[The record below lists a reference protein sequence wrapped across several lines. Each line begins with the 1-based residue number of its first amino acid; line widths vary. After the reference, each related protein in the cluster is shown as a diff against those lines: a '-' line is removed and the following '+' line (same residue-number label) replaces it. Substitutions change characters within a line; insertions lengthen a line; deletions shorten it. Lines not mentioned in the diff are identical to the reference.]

1 MHFSNI
7 ILSLA
12 TFYYASQA
20 VAAPTNELLKRD
32 DSDDAPVVVHLKT
45 TVHNIE
51 TQTHVVL
58 GQASTYTNWVVDT
71 STATVTSFTATV
83 TKTVF
88 GTPMTY
94 TTVASTP
101 IDKGAAVQS
110 KAPTANTDT
119 AETTTSSTLA
129 TTTATTSTPTQKDAA
144 TTAQTASTSDQTVS
158 AAPTVTPTLTDI
170 SNIPSSTANW
180 IIENVVTSVA
190 SSVCYVDYDYY
201 LTDDPVETVTSTL
214 TIYSTVTRS

>member
-1 MHFSNI
+1 MHFSKLV
-7 ILSLA
+7 LSLA
-12 TFYYASQA
+12 TYYAAQT

-45 TVHNIE
+45 TVHNVE
-51 TQTHVVL
+51 TQTHIVL
-58 GQASTYTNWVVDT
+58 GLVSTYTNWVVDT

-83 TKTVF
+83 TKTIF

-101 IDKGAAVQS
+101 INKGASAQ
-110 KAPTANTDT
+110 PANTN
-119 AETTTSSTLA
+119 
-129 TTTATTSTPTQKDAA
+129 TATTSPTAAQNEA
-144 TTAQTASTSDQTVS
+144 TTSLSTSTSVQDVT
-158 AAPTVTPTLTDI
+158 AAPTVTPTITDI
-170 SNIPSSTANW
+170 SNIPSSTDNW
-180 IIENVVTSVA
+180 IIENVTTSVA